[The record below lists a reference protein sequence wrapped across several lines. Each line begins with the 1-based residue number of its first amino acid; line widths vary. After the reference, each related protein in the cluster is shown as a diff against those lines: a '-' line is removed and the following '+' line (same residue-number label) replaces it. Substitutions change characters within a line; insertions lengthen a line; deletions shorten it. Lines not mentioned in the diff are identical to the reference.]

1 MNIIVPIDIA
11 SALIGAGCTLTEDP
25 TPAWVSGE
33 YVIGDERHVV
43 ATHRVYKCAVPG
55 VSAVSPDLDPTRW
68 KDMRPTNKMAPF
80 DIYTSTAA
88 KSTDTDIVYPIKARF
103 CNAVALYGA
112 VGATYDITVKDA
124 AGGAVIYNKTG
135 RLREPS
141 RGWYSYFFGGRRPL
155 AKVIA
160 TGIPIRPA
168 AEITITI
175 RASTGA
181 TRALGMIVLGK
192 YRSLIGLGPWG
203 GTEYG
208 ASVEPVS
215 YGYNSTDADGT
226 TIWLPGS
233 SATNLRCKVVLPR
246 DQADQAVTLLQ
257 SVLGIPV
264 ACIGT
269 NVAGYAGLSTFGI
282 ISAAPVSY
290 DGFGHASIDVTVKGI
305 I

>member
-1 MNIIVPIDIA
+1 MNVIVPIQINA
-11 SALIGAGCTLTEDP
+11 TQIGAGCTLSEDA
-25 TPAWVSGE
+25 TAAWTSGT

-43 ATHRVYKCAVPG
+43 STHRVYRCAVAG
-55 VSAVSPDLDPTRW
+55 ASTISPELEPTRW

-88 KSTDTDIVYPIKARF
+88 TSTSTDIGYPITARF
-103 CNAVALYGA
+103 CNALALYGA
-112 VGATYDITVKDA
+112 VGATYDITVKDV
-124 AGGAVIYNKTG
+124 AGGTVIYNKTG

-141 RGWYSYFFGGRRPL
+141 RGWYSYYFGGRRPL
-155 AKVIA
+155 AKIIA

-175 RASTGA
+175 HAGSGA

-192 YRSLIGLGPWG
+192 YRSLVGIGPWG

-208 ASVEPVS
+208 SSVEPVS
-215 YGYNSTDADGT
+215 YGYNSTDNDGT
-226 TIWLPGS
+226 TTWLPGS
-233 SATNLRCKVVLPR
+233 SATNLHCKIVLPR
-246 DQADQAVTLLQ
+246 DQADQSVSLLQ
-257 SVLGIPV
+257 EVLGIPV

-269 NVAGYAGLSTFGI
+269 AAAGYAGLTTFGI

-290 DGFGHASIDVTVKGI
+290 NGYGHASIDVTVKGI